1 MIYWFIHRLLI
12 HYTQWTTSATAA
24 HAAAADDTHDAAVP
38 CEEII
43 SRYVMP
49 CFFAVRKF
57 LYPSAEMSRTGGWL
71 GGRLGGR
78 LGEWLGG
85 RLGRWLGDR
94 LGDRLG
100 GRLGGRLGE
109 RLGERLGGRLGGR
122 LGERLGGRL
131 GGWLGEWLGGRLGGR
146 LGEWLARRF
155 GERGEWFAL
164 SDVLVLEPPVKDG
177 TLLLELP
184 VKEQPELRA
193 HR

>member
-78 LGEWLGG
+78 LGEWL
-85 RLGRWLGDR
+85 
-94 LGDRLG
+94 
-100 GRLGGRLGE
+100 
-109 RLGERLGGRLGGR
+109 
-122 LGERLGGRL
+122 
-131 GGWLGEWLGGRLGGR
+131 
-146 LGEWLARRF
+146 ARRF